1 MAELQPPPRSRHKAW
16 QLTGHKGDTLA
27 RSPSDVDL
35 PWGGWEGGQQRLSFS
50 LLLYKKVV
58 GAGGGAAVNA
68 LLKDRP
74 PAAAA
79 SQPGPSTMPYTPAS
93 PSPL

>member
-1 MAELQPPPRSRHKAW
+1 M
-16 QLTGHKGDTLA
+16 
-27 RSPSDVDL
+27 VL
-35 PWGGWEGGQQRLSFS
+35 PWGGWEGGQKRFSSS
-50 LLLYKKVV
+50 LLLYKKVD

-79 SQPGPSTMPYTPAS
+79 SQPIPSKRPYTPAS
-93 PSPL
+93 PSPPVALTQQARHSLSLAHNSSGLQLVT